1 MKLLLLCWRVR
12 DRLGKSIY
20 FCRYLVWKRKKR
32 RDDDDDDESRE
43 VTQMMK
49 TRAKMKT
56 KMETDGSRGETNR
69 TSDEVL

>member
-1 MKLLLLCWRVR
+1 
-12 DRLGKSIY
+12 
-20 FCRYLVWKRKKR
+20 
-32 RDDDDDDESRE
+32 
-43 VTQMMK
+43 MMK